1 MFRLIKSMLYRAT
14 HDVFFYIAA
23 LLCVAITI
31 YFVNASGSEL
41 VNHTRSQYDQNVIVN
56 YGEEDALNVSKHLI
70 FGDIVIHNVPGHDI
84 VYRDSLN
91 NVSATEYLVVTI
103 SIFVLVIS
111 LLYTIVFYGEMF
123 SKGAIRNM
131 ITAGLT
137 KRRAFIASVI
147 VNTILLVTF
156 ALLSGVAAAIFVL
169 AAGFYPLIY
178 IPSFLVFLL
187 AELLIGTLAGTF
199 VILIVFITQ
208 RPLKSILVVIACVVV
223 FAVVSSSVDVTT
235 AFDFKY
241 DTDSEVFF
249 KFIEDSKKHDS
260 GFEWYMPVNDFNLFA
275 VYKEDGTLYMD
286 FSSDEPNQYYS
297 GDTRVAIARIF
308 WRLNVGLLPLEV
320 VEFHLYPIYRDGVL
334 LRYIAVSSVYEIILL
349 AAGCAIVKK
358 RNIN

>member
-23 LLCVAITI
+23 LICIAITI
-31 YFVNASGSEL
+31 YFVNSAGSDL
-41 VNHTRSQYDQNVIVN
+41 KNHTQSQYDQNVIVN
-56 YGEEDALNVSKHLI
+56 YEDEDALNVCKHLI
-70 FGDIVIHNVPGHDI
+70 FGDTVIHNVPGHDI

-91 NVSATEYLVVTI
+91 NMSTTEYVVVAV
-103 SIFVLVIS
+103 SIFALVIS
-111 LLYTIVFYGEMF
+111 LLYTIFFFGEMF

-137 KRRAFIASVI
+137 KRRTFIASVI
-147 VNTILLVTF
+147 VNTVLMVTF

-178 IPSFLVFLL
+178 VPSFLVFLL
-187 AELLIGTLAGTF
+187 AGLLIGTLAGTF

-208 RPLKSILVVIACVVV
+208 RPLKSILVVIACIVV
-223 FAVVSSSVDVTT
+223 FAIVNSPIDSSV
-235 AFDFKY
+235 AFETRYNPDNEAF
-241 DTDSEVFF
+241 S
-249 KFIEDSKKHDS
+249 KFIKDIEKHDS
-260 GFEWYMPVNDFNLFA
+260 DFEWYMPVNDFNLFSI
-275 VYKEDGTLYMD
+275 YKEDGTLYSD

-297 GDTRVAIARIF
+297 GDTRVAIAKVF

-320 VEFHLYPIYRDGVL
+320 VEFHFYPIYRDGVL

-349 AAGCAIVKK
+349 TAGCAIVKK

>member
-31 YFVNASGSEL
+31 FFVNASGSEL

-70 FGDIVIHNVPGHDI
+70 FGDTVIHNVPGHDI

-91 NVSATEYLVVTI
+91 NVSATEYLVVAI

-178 IPSFLVFLL
+178 VPSFLVFLFV
-187 AELLIGTLAGTF
+187 ELLIGTLAGTF

-208 RPLKSILVVIACVVV
+208 RPLKSILVVIACIVV
-223 FAVVSSSVDVTT
+223 FAIVNTPIDSTV
-235 AFDFKY
+235 AFENKY
-241 DTDSEVFF
+241 NPDNVAFSKFIKDSE
-249 KFIEDSKKHDS
+249 KHD
-260 GFEWYMPVNDFNLFA
+260 GDFEWYVPVNNFNLFSI
-275 VYKEDGTLYMD
+275 YKEDGTLYSD
-286 FSSDEPNQYYS
+286 FASDEPNQYYS